1 MARSFAEF
9 GNALYTGEKSID
21 FVGRRKT
28 WYVISIVLIIISIAG
43 PLLRGG
49 FTFGIEFTGG
59 SQFQVHLSE
68 SQDRDPAIAESAVQ
82 EALPGSAP
90 RVSQVGPT
98 DIRVQT
104 EALSDAENRDV
115 AEAIAESYGVPVA
128 EVTTS
133 YIGPAWG
140 QDITRQAIIALI
152 VFILFAALVMAIY
165 FRTWKMSL
173 AAIIALLHDLVITA
187 GIYGISG
194 FEITPAAMIGFLT
207 ILGYSLYDTVVVFDK
222 IRENTAPGELND
234 RRTFAESVNLGVN
247 QTLVRSINTSVVAL
261 LPVASILFIGAF
273 VLGAGT
279 LRDISLALFI
289 GIFVGAYSTIF
300 IASPAYAHLRER
312 EPGIRKHEARVLRT
326 RERDGAEAAD
336 SEDDAAVAETD
347 PARTR

>member
-21 FVGRRKT
+21 FIGRRKT
-28 WYVISIVLIIISIAG
+28 WYLISLVLIVLSIVG
-43 PLLRGG
+43 PMLRGG

-59 SQFQVHLSE
+59 SQFQVHLA
-68 SQDRDPAIAESAVQ
+68 QGGDRDQGLAEDAVSSV
-82 EALPGSAP
+82 LPSSAP
-90 RVSQVGPT
+90 RVMQVGPT

-104 EALSDAENRDV
+104 EALTESENRQVTD
-115 AEAIAESYGVPVA
+115 ALASAYGVKA
-128 EVTTS
+128 DEVTYS

-140 QDITRQAIIALI
+140 QDITRQAIIALV

-173 AAIIALLHDLVITA
+173 AALIALFHDLVITA

-222 IRENTAPGELND
+222 IRENTGTGELND

-261 LPVASILFIGAF
+261 LPVGSILFIGAF

-289 GIFVGAYSTIF
+289 GILVGAYSTIF
-300 IASPAYAHLRER
+300 IAAPAYAHLRVG
-312 EPGIRKHEARVLRT
+312 EPAVKRHDEKVLRS
-326 RERDGAEAAD
+326 RAKRGAAEEA
-336 SEDDAAVAETD
+336 EEAVGA
-347 PARTR
+347 